1 MSCFLGPLH
10 KNLCSAI
17 AQSMYM
23 CTSLSFASVIT
34 ESRLVHI
41 YGVLKACIFYCLF
54 LGHLQND
61 LCSAIAQSMYIISIT
76 SIITESR
83 RPRSTPA
90 RPGVYKVSWWHTK
103 TKYHIQLCLLCTKS
117 LFCSS
122 TVEHSACYLQCL
134 CCATH
139 PLGDQA
145 EDGLPV
151 IL

>member
-10 KNLCSAI
+10 KNLHSAI
-17 AQSMYM
+17 AQSMYA

-34 ESRLVHI
+34 ESRPVHI
-41 YGVLKACIFYCLF
+41 YRVLKVRIFYCLF

-61 LCSAIAQSMYIISIT
+61 LHSAIAQSVYIISIA
-76 SIITESR
+76 SVITKSW

-90 RPGVYKVSWWHTK
+90 WPGVYKVSWQHMK

-117 LFCSS
+117 LFRSS
-122 TVEHSACYLQCL
+122 TVEHLACYLQCL

-139 PLGDQA
+139 PLGNWA